1 MEDKKITDSNQNK
14 NNEDV
19 TMEEEDSHKKKM
31 ELLDKM
37 MDEITFSDDEDE
49 QNNKQKFILD
59 QKNYDEEMSK
69 INKLYEQNIEEGVD
83 EGTMNTYTGT
93 RHEIINEIERKDYP
107 IPYEINNN
115 DKFEECGY
123 IKNIVENKIL
133 MNAINN
139 NISQVLNLDN
149 IIYMSNKQYLGFID
163 DVIGQIDNPIYVLKI
178 YPKLIEQK
186 IFENIHINDKL
197 YYCSNRA
204 NIINAIELKNKNKGC
219 DASNAFDEEVSEGEK
234 DYSDDE
240 EEVNAK
246 IKRKNKRKNKKMK
259 LEENITNSNINN
271 DNDNNNNQ
279 INNTNN
285 NNNNIIN
292 APYSFNNCNKSKEEL
307 NKQMDIFVNNAMNM
321 NINPFCNP
329 FCLNNNNNNDQI
341 DNNINQNNLNK

>member
-1 MEDKKITDSNQNK
+1 MKPEKIFFLYFFIFMEVKKINDSSQNN
-14 NNEDV
+14 NNEDII
-19 TMEEEDSHKKKM
+19 MEEEDSHKKKM

-49 QNNKQKFILD
+49 PNNRQKFIID

-83 EGTMNTYTGT
+83 EGTMNSYTGT

-107 IPYEINNN
+107 IPYEINND

-133 MNAINN
+133 MNSINN

-149 IIYMSNKQYLGFID
+149 IIYMPNKQYLGFID

-178 YPKLIEQK
+178 YPNLIEQK

-197 YYCSNRA
+197 YYYSNRA
-204 NIINAIELKNKNKGC
+204 NIINEIELKNKNKGC

-259 LEENITNSNINN
+259 IEENITNSNINN
-271 DNDNNNNQ
+271 DNDNNNQ
-279 INNTNN
+279 IKNNSN

-307 NKQMDIFVNNAMNM
+307 NKQMDIFVNNAMDM

-329 FCLNNNNNNDQI
+329 FCLNNNND
-341 DNNINQNNLNK
+341 K